1 MLPQCFMSTEPLYT
15 ARYGLW
21 KTPVDNSVE
30 NVENSDLSTVIP
42 FLYGLRQAV
51 GSSLSGLHNIRG
63 SKVSCCITS
72 PADTSHFLPK
82 HSQKV

>member
-30 NVENSDLSTVIP
+30 NVENFDLSTVIP
-42 FLYGLRQAV
+42 VLCGIRQAV
-51 GSSLSGLHNIRG
+51 RSRTFGLHN
-63 SKVSCCITS
+63 T
-72 PADTSHFLPK
+72 L
-82 HSQKV
+82 